1 MLMIFMVWIQLCYV
15 KSECKKMVINY
26 PKEIKWTYVVC
37 PGTFQRCT
45 KVKVFEVHQQGGKD
59 ACAGRLLKLSVPNE
73 LLPNLEG
80 LQIPGKWAICAFSI
94 QFSKELKLKH
104 TINLSSV
111 IYLSKMVIRQQHRD
125 NNLDNSPFFMP
136 CFIPQT
142 NSLNFPA
149 AVSSGEIYSPV
160 IKIPGIPKKWTC
172 SNIYTDLFPSS
183 H

>member
-1 MLMIFMVWIQLCYV
+1 MLMIFMVWIQLCHV

-59 ACAGRLLKLSVPNE
+59 ACTGRLLKLSVPNE

-80 LQIPGKWAICAFSI
+80 LQIPGKWALCAFSI
-94 QFSKELKLKH
+94 QFSKELKWKH